1 MKLLENILIQSGYG
15 LNHKEET
22 HIAWMVLYW
31 NLQIYKRPKW
41 NSELEIKTWVREFS
55 KISSWREFEIYCEG
69 EKIGIAISE
78 WVAIDTL
85 KNALSKM
92 TDDMVEKYGICEKTA
107 YDKKLTGR
115 LKEPEKLEKIYEY
128 TAKRRDLDTNNHVNN
143 TIYLEYAYD
152 ALPEGLSLNFN
163 NIEIYY
169 KKQIKLGDTICCLYS
184 NEDDTHTVVIK
195 SADEKILHAILKF
208 Y

>member
-1 MKLLENILIQSGYG
+1 MNQKHES
-15 LNHKEET
+15 

-31 NLQIYKRPKW
+31 NIQIYKRPKW
-41 NSELEIKTWVREFS
+41 DSELEIKTWVREFS

-78 WVAIDTL
+78 WVAIDTQ
-85 KNALSKM
+85 KNSLGRM
-92 TDDMVEKYGICEKTA
+92 TEEMVEKYGLHTEKTA
-107 YDKKLTGR
+107 YDKNLTGR
-115 LKEPEKLEKIYEY
+115 LKEPENMEKIYEY
-128 TAKRRDLDTNNHVNN
+128 TAQRRDLDTNNHVNN

-152 ALPEGLSLNFN
+152 ALPKDLNLTFG

-169 KKQIKLGDTICCLYS
+169 KKQIKFGDTISCFYS
-184 NEDDTHTVVIK
+184 NQDDVHTVVIK
-195 SADEKILHAILKF
+195 SQDEKILHAILRF